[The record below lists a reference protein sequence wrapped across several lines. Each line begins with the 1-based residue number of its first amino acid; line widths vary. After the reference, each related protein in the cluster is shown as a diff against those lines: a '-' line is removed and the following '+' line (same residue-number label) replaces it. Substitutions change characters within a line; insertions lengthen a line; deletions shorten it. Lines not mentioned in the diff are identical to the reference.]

1 MRRDLSRQHALLVK
15 LESDWPGAV
24 YDAAPCMLNEREF
37 NNAYLSLDVHRR
49 SAMFSPAEI
58 GPLPDTKQH
67 WVSYRPNS
75 SYGWFCSEPREIQAC
90 GIEEIFDEWLRSMH
104 EPRYRELISVAAEI
118 RKSILSISPLGLRE
132 VETRVRERIRSRR
145 ISRTDESL
153 NTVGEELGEV
163 VEELQVARLLARV
176 GLGVDLLI
184 AQPPQ
189 QLE

>member
-1 MRRDLSRQHALLVK
+1 
-15 LESDWPGAV
+15 
-24 YDAAPCMLNEREF
+24 
-37 NNAYLSLDVHRR
+37 
-49 SAMFSPAEI
+49 
-58 GPLPDTKQH
+58 
-67 WVSYRPNS
+67 
-75 SYGWFCSEPREIQAC
+75 
-90 GIEEIFDEWLRSMH
+90 MH